1 MDAPVYTSYR
11 SQYVGTGIPDVQLS
25 HTVSGTYSYRNPV
38 YGLFFS
44 INPVFTRSKGNLLYA
59 NAINSDIYIQQASG
73 QKYDANTYL
82 LDGRI
87 SKSFSWCRTVIG
99 LSG

>member
-1 MDAPVYTSYR
+1 MKVVDAPVYTSYR

-59 NAINSDIYIQQASG
+59 NAIDSGIYIIFLVQ
-73 QKYDANTYL
+73 
-82 LDGRI
+82 DGDRAFRI
-87 SKSFSWCRTVIG
+87 GPAKRLQLFVGR
-99 LSG
+99 

>member
-11 SQYVGTGIPDVQLS
+11 GQYVGTGIPDVQLS

-44 INPVFTRSKGNLLYA
+44 INPVFTRSKDKGFMRLNVGCPRENLRAALESLRGA
-59 NAINSDIYIQQASG
+59 VRA
-73 QKYDANTYL
+73 
-82 LDGRI
+82 
-87 SKSFSWCRTVIG
+87 
-99 LSG
+99 